1 MPIYR
6 YKCNRCGTEFREL
19 VSLNDGNQVRCPV
32 CGSSDV
38 TRLFSRFGVV
48 YKGSGF
54 YTTEYRRKASSGSS
68 GSSDS
73 KSSGAK
79 SKSEQ

>member
-6 YKCNRCGTEFREL
+6 YKCNRCGAEFREL
-19 VSLNDGNQVRCPV
+19 VSLNDGAQVKCPV

-38 TRLFSRFGVV
+38 TKLFSRFGVV

-54 YTTEYRRKASSGSS
+54 YTTEYRRKASSSSSGESKS
-68 GSSDS
+68 GSS
-73 KSSGAK
+73 KPT
-79 SKSEQ
+79 KSEK